1 MKTVIVVQAQ
11 VGSTRLPRKVL
22 LRLGTQTVL
31 GRVVD
36 RVRHCKKVDE
46 VVVATTNE
54 DADDAIVDECRR
66 CRVRVIR
73 GSEHDLLARYHQAAT
88 VSRATAVI
96 RITADCPLIDP
107 VLIDQLVEHY
117 QTRKVDGRPVD
128 YFSNTQ
134 PRTYPHGLDMEM
146 FSMRALQTAY
156 RQATQKHERE
166 HVTPYFYQ
174 HPERF
179 VLANMAQTINQSSL
193 RWKLDEAT
201 DFVFFQSVFRHFDS
215 HEFVSTHQ
223 VLSLLAR
230 HPELSHINA
239 TGKQKKL
246 TAA

>member
-1 MKTVIVVQAQ
+1 MKTVVVIQAR

-22 LRLGTQTVL
+22 LRLGSQTVL
-31 GRVVD
+31 GRIVD
-36 RVRHCKKVDE
+36 RVRHCKRVDE

-73 GSEHDLLARYHQAAT
+73 GSEHDVLARYYQAAT
-88 VSRATAVI
+88 VSRATDVI

-107 VLIDQLVEHY
+107 ILIDQLVDLY
-117 QTRKVDGRPVD
+117 AARKAAGVPVD

-146 FSMRALQTAY
+146 FSIRALQTAY
-156 RQATQKHERE
+156 RQATLKYERE

-179 VLANMAQTINQSSL
+179 VLANMAQTIDQSAL
-193 RWKLDEAT
+193 RWTLDEAT

-215 HEFVSTHQ
+215 DEFVSTQQ
-223 VLSLLAR
+223 VLSLLDR
-230 HPELSHINA
+230 HPELSRINA
-239 TGKQKKL
+239 SVKQKKL